1 MAGYDSNLSGD
12 FVKNALIY
20 ANDMQGGRQ
29 VQFHQAG
36 IELFGLAI

>member
-20 ANDMQGGRQ
+20 ANDMQGGLLLRFQ
-29 VQFHQAG
+29 QAG
-36 IELFGLAI
+36 IEFVGLAI